1 VLYVTVKG
9 KVNEE
14 TGFIINLKELSR
26 IIKEFVFDLVDH
38 KNLNL
43 DVEFLKGQITSSE
56 NFAKAIWEQLETP
69 IKENG
74 GVLAK
79 IILEETENNIVEYY
93 GGKEPY

>member
-26 IIKEFVFDLVDH
+26 IIKEFVFDHVDH
-38 KNLNL
+38 RNLNL

-56 NFAKAIWEQLETP
+56 NFAKAIWKQLETP
-69 IKENG
+69 IRENG